1 MYRWSGGGI
10 ELQALLFW
18 FPVFAFS
25 AAAEAVVQW
34 NLGSDLAFQVKV
46 VPTVRSPLTRAAGCS
61 LGTGLCIAAKTQ
73 GCLSLG
79 PKKRSSNFS

>member
-1 MYRWSGGGI
+1 MYRWSDGGI

-25 AAAEAVVQW
+25 TAAEAVVQW

-46 VPTVRSPLTRAAGCS
+46 VPTARSPLTRAAGCA
-61 LGTGLCIAAKTQ
+61 LGTELCIAAKTQ

-79 PKKRSSNFS
+79 PKKRRTNFS